1 MAKVQFST
9 PYVTKYT
16 EAKKNKKQEQFV
28 SEYEVKRSA
37 SVVSIET
44 RPKRK
49 RFKSRLV
56 QK

>member
-28 SEYEVKRSA
+28 SEYEVKRSG